1 MDECLGMLHLKSQK
15 KSLKVITNISE
26 EHKVLV
32 ERTSFINSVLMN
44 ILTNSIKFSNPG
56 GSINISSQK
65 VDNQIFVSFKD
76 EGIGMNQK
84 MLESIFQ
91 IENLKSRKGT
101 SGEIGTHLV
110 KCQKSEK
117 STKIRQNCDVG

>member
-1 MDECLGMLHLKSQK
+1 
-15 KSLKVITNISE
+15 
-26 EHKVLV
+26 
-32 ERTSFINSVLMN
+32 MN

-84 MLESIFQ
+84 MLEAIFQ

-101 SGEIGTHLV
+101 TGEIGTGFGMPLI
-110 KCQKSEK
+110 KKFLGKYGGSI
-117 STKIRQNCDVG
+117 SIYSSDTKDKHGTEVVIGLNATKV